1 MIVISVLAIIVPA
14 LVLGGCI
21 SWPEDD
27 GDGARVDGVTLVI
40 DYWGFDPDTHADHNA
55 TWSPDG
61 DGNWSLLTEA
71 RSDNDTLY
79 VVHNVTAGTVL
90 EALVNG
96 SAVAGFVVESHQE
109 SMGAFVDSIDG
120 LENGANGHYWSY
132 YLNDEYGIISSDR
145 AAVSDGDE
153 VRWVYMGNPFG

>member
-1 MIVISVLAIIVPA
+1 MVPA

-21 SWPEDD
+21 TWPDD
-27 GDGARVDGVTLVI
+27 DNDGARVDGVTLVI
-40 DYWGFDPDTHADHNA
+40 VFKGFDPDTHAGHNA

-61 DGNWSLLTEA
+61 EGNWSLLKEA
-71 RSDNDTLY
+71 RSDNDTRY
-79 VVHNVTAGTVL
+79 IIYNVTADNVL

-109 SMGAFVDSIDG
+109 SMGAFVDTIDG
-120 LENGANGHYWSY
+120 LANGANGHYWSY
-132 YLNDEYGIISSDR
+132 YLNDEYGIIASDG
-145 AAVSDGDE
+145 ATVNDGDE